1 MCRNP
6 LPRYCDAQYFT
17 PTAMENFDN
26 AKKSSLSRMKQAHKT
41 ALIIFQVKSKTWKSK
56 PTITSI
62 DISDIKRSG
71 KLKCQEIKKS
81 VLTTIG
87 EVIFSRSRVAYKHRN
102 RQQFFYCE
110 VYSGLLSK
118 SFI

>member
-1 MCRNP
+1 MCKMCRNP
-6 LPRYCDAQYFT
+6 LPSYCDAQYFT

-26 AKKSSLSRMKQAHKT
+26 ANKSSLSRMKHAHET

-71 KLKCQEIKKS
+71 ELRCQEMKKS
-81 VLTTIG
+81 VLTK
-87 EVIFSRSRVAYKHRN
+87 SYHWRSH
-102 RQQFFYCE
+102 F
-110 VYSGLLSK
+110 
-118 SFI
+118 